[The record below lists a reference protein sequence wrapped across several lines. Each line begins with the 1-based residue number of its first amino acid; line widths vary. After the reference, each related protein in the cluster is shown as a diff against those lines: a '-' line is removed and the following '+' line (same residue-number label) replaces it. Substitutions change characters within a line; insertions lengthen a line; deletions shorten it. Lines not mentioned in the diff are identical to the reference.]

1 MYDLSKFQRMMVCLD
16 LTGMDKGLIQ
26 YASMIARVFEINS
39 VYFLHVAESLELPA
53 EIQEKY
59 PDLIAPLDETLE
71 HEINAK
77 VQENFVCPE
86 GCDVQIKVATGKVT
100 EEVLK
105 MAKVK
110 VIDLMV
116 LGRKHHRSNAGLNSS
131 KIAKSS
137 PSSVIY
143 VPENPKLELNKVL
156 IPIDYSEHSQMAFEI
171 GMGIQQQTG
180 AMLMSNHIYRV
191 PTGYHKSGKSY
202 DEFAEIMLEN
212 TKKDSEKFFK
222 KMELGDVKFEHTFAL
237 DDDPHPADKI
247 YKTASEKGVD
257 MIILGSKGRTSAAAF
272 LIGSVAE
279 KLVYES
285 GDIPLFLVKKG
296 KENLS
301 LLEALFRL

>member
-1 MYDLSKFQRMMVCLD
+1 
-16 LTGMDKGLIQ
+16 MDKGLIQ
-26 YASMIARVFEINS
+26 YASMIAQILEVDS

-53 EIQEKY
+53 EVQEKY
-59 PDLIAPLDETLE
+59 PDLVAPLDETLE
-71 HEINAK
+71 HEIRGNVEKHFKTPA
-77 VQENFVCPE
+77 
-86 GCDVQIKVATGKVT
+86 GCDVQIKVATGQVT

-110 VIDLMV
+110 VIDLMI
-116 LGRKHHRSNAGLNSS
+116 LGRRHHRSNAGLNSS

-137 PSSVIY
+137 PSSVMY
-143 VPENPKLELNKVL
+143 VPENPKMELNKIL

-171 GMGIQQQTG
+171 GMALQKQTG
-180 AMLMSNHIYRV
+180 AKLMSNHIYRV
-191 PTGYHKSGKSY
+191 PKGYYKSGKTF
-202 DEFAEIMLEN
+202 DEFADIMLEN

-222 KMELGDVKFEHTFAL
+222 KMELGDTKFEHTFAL

-247 YKTASEKGVD
+247 YKTASEKGAD
-257 MIILGSKGRTSAAAF
+257 LIILGSKGRTSAAAF